1 MKRLLISAFAALAAA
16 APSAVAQY
24 NTTAGGGTRVDFY
37 DHTGKILHSHY
48 PEQGTVPFSMY
59 RSSDSDLWEVN
70 GSWTMEGMSSISDI
84 RFVRWGQES
93 YPVTVET
100 DSKTPGQPEIKVS
113 YEIVTEDANGRR
125 VPTRAEEGDVKCGS
139 LMRLRIEVPE
149 GYYPVVGY
157 HEEMTGYNL
166 DEALWS
172 YNYAFGPANFV
183 RNNYVAF
190 YNRGVYISSWREFLN
205 NMYGGY
211 GAFSPVEGEPGVW
224 TLDFSMPNEP
234 ITLRVSA
241 EKPSSEILKAIETI
255 AMRSLYTQYQDV
267 SFNAPQA
274 NGEPYIMQAVGDAFS
289 QDLISGLAMKANFG
303 WELLKKSNLVL
314 QATPW
319 EICFSSVALAN
330 FVISQLD
337 RFEGNV
343 TSDEIDVVRARMLV
357 LRSHAYWRLLQIYG
371 SRWQDSN
378 GGEAYCVPLET
389 TFAAEHQPLAKMK
402 DILAQCYADLDQAIA
417 VFTRIPAVSSDILMP
432 GLDVAR
438 AVKMRLAMLREDWST
453 ARDLA
458 AAIMTGKTLS
468 TPDDLKAGFFTP
480 TRSWLWGATNGYEIM
495 PGGGETG
502 LYSALYYWAAQSFNT
517 CNGVYPA
524 NWQYAPGAI
533 DKDLYLSIPETD
545 MRRRLFAMPD
555 YRNDSPELPTWND
568 WYNPD
573 NVDSQILTYLRGGSW
588 QSGSSLFASILASAK
603 PTGAT
608 DPAFASSGS
617 SSINYI
623 PVQFGAQVKFYASQ
637 PTYSLTDAV
646 VFLRVEEV
654 LLSQAEAAYR
664 LGDENMARQL
674 LISLNIS
681 RDPSYS
687 CTASGEALL
696 QEIQRYRRIELWGE
710 GHSWFDYKR
719 WNLPIER
726 RMYERNVTSSGN
738 WPSSMSGTVST
749 SDINGWR
756 YPIPAYAVKENTRI
770 DVSLM
775 NYQGVEYPA
784 AQGNVTSRTSS
795 LRPLP
800 GASAVPVREIVK
812 EPSRSLLAE

>member
-24 NTTAGGGTRVDFY
+24 TPGSTRVDYY
-37 DHTGKILHSHY
+37 DHTGKIQFSHY
-48 PEQGTVPFSMY
+48 PSHNTMPFAM
-59 RSSDSDLWEVN
+59 RRVSDGSNVFWYVA
-70 GSWTMEGMSSISDI
+70 GSWATAETPGISDI

-100 DSKTPGQPEIKVS
+100 DSETPGQPEIKVS
-113 YEIVTEDANGRR
+113 YEIVTEDANVRS
-125 VPTRAEEGDVKCGS
+125 VPTRAKEGDVKCGS
-139 LMRLRIEVPE
+139 LLRLRIEAPE
-149 GYYPVVGY
+149 GYYPVVGS
-157 HEEMTGYNL
+157 HLEMSGYRQ
-166 DEALWS
+166 DEAFWS
-172 YNYAFGPANFV
+172 YDYAFGPADFV
-183 RNNYVAF
+183 HTGANAF
-190 YNRGVYISSWREFLN
+190 YTRLIYTSSWRENLN
-205 NMYGGY
+205 KWYGGY
-211 GAFSPVEGEPGVW
+211 GIFKPVEGEPGVW
-224 TLDFSMPNEP
+224 TYAVVMPNEP
-234 ITLRVSA
+234 ITFRVSA

-267 SFNAPQA
+267 NFNAPNA
-274 NGEPYIMQAVGDAFS
+274 TGEPYIMQAVGDALS
-289 QDLISGLAMKANFG
+289 QDLISGLAMKAGFG
-303 WELLKKSNLVL
+303 WELLKKTDLVV
-314 QATPW
+314 QAIPW
-319 EICFSSVALAN
+319 EMCFSSVALAN
-330 FVISQLD
+330 FVISQLG
-337 RFEGNV
+337 RFEGSV

-389 TFAAEHQPLAKMK
+389 SFSTEHQPLAKMK

-417 VFTRIPAVSSDILMP
+417 VFTRVPAVSSDILMP

-453 ARDLA
+453 ARELA

-495 PGGGETG
+495 PGGGEVG
-502 LYSALYYWAAQSFNT
+502 LYYWAAQSFNT
-517 CNGVYPA
+517 CNGVYPS

-533 DKDLYLSIPETD
+533 DKDLYMSIPETD

-555 YRNDSPELPTWND
+555 YASRMPTWNA

-573 NVDSQILTYLRGGSW
+573 NVDSQTLTYLRGGSW
-588 QSGSSLFASILASAK
+588 QSGSSMFASILASAK

-608 DPAFASSGS
+608 DPAFARSGS
-617 SSINYI
+617 YSTDYV

-637 PTYSLTDAV
+637 PTYSFTDAV
-646 VFLRVEEV
+646 VFLRAEEV

-681 RDPSYS
+681 RDSSYS

-710 GHSWFDYKR
+710 GHGWFDQKR

-726 RMYERNVTSSGN
+726 RMYVSGDTSSGN
-738 WPSSMSGTVST
+738 WPASISGTLST

-756 YPIPAYAVKENTRI
+756 YPIPAYAVRENSRI

-784 AQGNVTSRTSS
+784 AQGNVTSRISS
-795 LRPLP
+795 LRPIS
-800 GASAVPVREIVK
+800 GASAVSVRDIIQ

>member
-24 NTTAGGGTRVDFY
+24 TPGSTRVDYY
-37 DHTGKILHSHY
+37 DHTGKIQHSHY
-48 PEQGTVPFSMY
+48 PSQNTMPFSMY
-59 RSSDSDLWEVN
+59 RSGDGWCVA
-70 GSWTMEGMSSISDI
+70 GSWATAETPNITNI

-93 YPVTVET
+93 YPFTVET
-100 DSKTPGQPEIKVS
+100 DSEIPGQPEIKVS
-113 YEIVTEDANGRR
+113 YEIVTEDANVKR
-125 VPTRAEEGDVKCGS
+125 VQTRAEDGDVKCGS
-139 LMRLRIEVPE
+139 LVRLRIEAPE
-149 GYYPVVGY
+149 GYYPVVGS
-157 HEEMTGYNL
+157 HLEMSGYNQG
-166 DEALWS
+166 EPFW
-172 YNYAFGPANFV
+172 NYAYALGLSAFV
-183 RNNYVAF
+183 HNNPYAF
-190 YNRGVYISSWREFLN
+190 YSRSVYISSWREMLN
-205 NMYGGY
+205 EWYGGD
-211 GAFSPVEGEPGVW
+211 GTGEGEPGVW
-224 TLDFSMPNEP
+224 TFTVTMPNEP

-255 AMRSLYTQYQDV
+255 AMRSLYTQYSDV
-267 SFNAPQA
+267 GFNAPQA

-289 QDLISGLAMKANFG
+289 QDLISGLAMKTNFG
-303 WELLKKSNLVL
+303 WELLKKNNLVL

-319 EICFSSVALAN
+319 EMCFSSVALAN

-389 TFAAEHQPLAKMK
+389 TFSAEHQPLAKMK

-417 VFTRIPAVSSDILMP
+417 VFTRVPAVSSDILMP

-495 PGGGETG
+495 PGAGERG
-502 LYSALYYWAAQSFNT
+502 LYYWGAQSFNT
-517 CNGVYPA
+517 CNGVYPS

-555 YRNDSPELPTWND
+555 YPKLPTWNA
-568 WYNPD
+568 WYNPN
-573 NVDSQILTYLRGGSW
+573 NVDSQTLTYLRGGSW
-588 QSGSSLFASILASAK
+588 QSGSSMFSSILASAK

-608 DPAFASSGS
+608 DPAFARSDSYS
-617 SSINYI
+617 TNYI

-637 PTYSLTDAV
+637 PYYSLTDAV

-710 GHSWFDYKR
+710 GHGWFDQKR

-726 RMYERNVTSSGN
+726 RLYVSGDTSSGN
-738 WPSSMSGTVST
+738 WPASMSGTLST

-784 AQGNVTSRTSS
+784 AQGNVTSKTSS
-795 LRPLP
+795 LRPLS
-800 GASAVPVREIVK
+800 GASAVPVREIIQ